1 MPVAEYP
8 QEVEGR
14 PRALPAARPAVQTRA
29 TARLSGLDG
38 LRAIAVAAVVL
49 FHADFYWAR
58 GGYLGVDL
66 FFVIS
71 GFLITG
77 LIAREVDGSGRFD
90 LADFYWRRAKRLL
103 PASWLLMAV
112 VVAVAAWVARD
123 ALPHLR
129 RDTLASFFYVTNW
142 ELLHSQTSYF
152 EATGRPPLL
161 QHLWSLA
168 IEEQFYLSWA
178 PLLLLLLPRLGRR
191 RLAAIAVLLAAAS
204 AAWMAVLAQRMGY
217 PAQGDPSR
225 LYFGT
230 DTHGFALLLGAALG
244 LLWQPAAKPADMTT
258 HVLGWLFG
266 LGALGA
272 MVALFALMGENT
284 PTLYPWGFLAAA
296 GVALVLIAAATHPA
310 LAFGRCLDN
319 PVMRWLGERSY
330 GIYLWHWPVFMLT
343 RPGIDLRH
351 LDDGEA
357 LALRLALTLAVAA
370 LSYRYLEMPVRRGAL
385 EQLLARKRRH
395 AWAGRLALATALLLV
410 FGTVSATLRR
420 APQQSLPALDV
431 REALALEAPAAPTGT
446 VAVSTATTLPPI
458 PAASL
463 EAPVEPVA
471 LPAAPVAPD
480 EPAVASYAGDDITA
494 IGDSVLLGASRL
506 LKASLPGVDVHATMG
521 WQAADVIRELKSLQ
535 QAGKL
540 REVVLLHLGTNGY
553 VTEPQLRQILTLL
566 ADCKRVVLV
575 NTHVPRRWMEANN
588 QLIDSVAPEFPN
600 VVVVRWND
608 VSDNRPDDFVSDGVH
623 LTSAGMRSYIM
634 AIMRTGHL
642 ARDAAAATAIAAAPA
657 PGNDAAPDDNG
668 DLSPTLVL
676 APQAAASDAYWQK
689 MAVCE
694 TNANWQNTGRRSGGL
709 DITQDDWQA
718 FGGTTFAPTP
728 ADATPAQQIEVA
740 NRISTQGWANPHGDI
755 IKPAG
760 FARWRCVAA
769 IGLPPNH
776 SANTYTRESVLAQT
790 FHLGERGTVVRDLER
805 ILGETPHGVYN
816 RKLRHK
822 YLAYLKK
829 NSLPEVLAGA
839 LPQPTGVHHA
849 WHPPRAD

>member
-1 MPVAEYP
+1 MSVAEYP

-14 PRALPAARPAVQTRA
+14 LRALPAARPAVHAHAA
-29 TARLSGLDG
+29 TRLSGLDG

-49 FHADFYWAR
+49 FHADYYWAR

-77 LIAREVDGSGRFD
+77 LIAREVDASGRFN
-90 LADFYWRRAKRLL
+90 LVDFYWRRAKRLL

-129 RDTLASFFYVTNW
+129 RDTLASFLYATNW

-178 PLLLLLLPRLGRR
+178 PLLLLLLPKLGRR
-191 RLAAIAVLLAAAS
+191 AMAVIAILLATAS
-204 AAWMAVLAQRMGY
+204 AVWMAVLAQRMGY

-230 DTHGFALLLGAALG
+230 DTHGFALLLGSALG
-244 LLWQPAAKPADMTT
+244 LLWQPAKAKPADVTT

-266 LGALGA
+266 LVALGA
-272 MVALFALMGENT
+272 LVALFALMGENT

-296 GVALVLIAAATHPA
+296 GVALVLIAAATHPG
-310 LAFGRCLDN
+310 LAFGRWLDN
-319 PVMRWLGERSY
+319 PPMRWLGERSY

-343 RPGIDLRH
+343 RPGIDLRQ
-351 LDDGEA
+351 LDNGEA
-357 LALRLALTLAVAA
+357 MLLRVALTLAVSA

-385 EQLLARKRRH
+385 ERLFARKQRH
-395 AWAGRLALATALLLV
+395 AWAGRLTLATALLLI
-410 FGTVSATLRR
+410 FGSVSATLRR
-420 APQQSLPALDV
+420 APAQSLPALDV
-431 REALALEAPAAPTGT
+431 REALALTIPTPAVNAPAPTI
-446 VAVSTATTLPPI
+446 TALPPI
-458 PAASL
+458 PAASVD
-463 EAPVEPVA
+463 APIVPVA
-471 LPAAPVAPD
+471 LPAAPAMPD
-480 EPAVASYAGDDITA
+480 EPVVASYAGDDISA
-494 IGDSVLLGASRL
+494 VGDSVLLGASRL

-521 WQAADVIRELKSLQ
+521 WQAADVIRELKALQ
-535 QAGKL
+535 AAHQL
-540 REVVLLHLGTNGY
+540 RDVVLLHLGTNGY
-553 VTEPQLRQILTLL
+553 VTEPQLREMLTLL
-566 ADCKRVVLV
+566 ANCKRVVLV
-575 NTHVPRRWMEANN
+575 NTHVPRRWMDANN
-588 QLIDSVAPEFPN
+588 DLIDSVAPDFPN

-608 VSDNRPDDFVSDGVH
+608 VSDNHPDDFVSDGVH
-623 LTSAGMRSYIM
+623 LTVPGMRSYVA

-642 ARDAAAATAIAAAPA
+642 APDEAAATALAAAPS
-657 PGNDAAPDDNG
+657 PNTDAMPEG

-676 APQAAASDAYWQK
+676 APQAIASEAYWHK

-694 TNANWQNTGRRSGGL
+694 TNANWQNAGRRSGGL
-709 DITQDDWQA
+709 DIAQDDWQT
-718 FGGTTFAPTP
+718 FGGTAYAPTP
-728 ADATPAQQIEVA
+728 AEATPAQQIDVA
-740 NRISTQGWANPHGDI
+740 NRISTQGWANPHGDVV
-755 IKPAG
+755 KPIG
-760 FARWRCVAA
+760 FAHWRCVAA
-769 IGLPPNH
+769 IGLPANH
-776 SANTYTRESVLAQT
+776 SANTYTQESVLAQT
-790 FHLGERGTVVRDLER
+790 FHLGERGMVVRDLER
-805 ILGETPHGVYN
+805 ILGETPHGIYN
-816 RKLRHK
+816 RKLRTK

-829 NSLPEVLAGA
+829 NSLPEVLAGN
-839 LPQPTGVHHA
+839 LPPTTGVHHA